1 MSDGGR
7 GSIRIGK
14 VPENVLERSV
24 LKQIRT
30 KRKEVVDGAGIG
42 KDCAI
47 FTFSGAERV
56 FSCMQEA
63 AVAER
68 REGSGENSLDPS
80 LELCEKNFEKNFQKD
95 SQENF
100 QKDFREDSRK
110 KSQEN
115 FQENSQKKSLKFPQ
129 GDSQASSLKMTMGE
143 LIQKC
148 ANNLAAGGSVP
159 VAVAITLL
167 MPAGSEEAQI
177 RALMADAEK
186 KCGELSL
193 QIAGGQTRVMAEA
206 AGPMAVVAGYGYALR
221 EEDIPK
227 GAAPGQDVV
236 LSKWIGLQGTAL
248 AVKKNRQR
256 LLERYPV
263 YLVEEAAGFDRYLSV
278 LPEAEAALKAGVG
291 AMHDASEGGI
301 LGALWELA
309 GREGTGLSIDLRSL
323 PLRQETVEVC
333 ECCNI
338 NPYELMSGGC
348 LIMTAWDG
356 PGLKA
361 ALEAVGIPAAIV
373 GKVTGGN
380 DRILINGDEIRY
392 MDRPKNEEIYRIF

>member
-1 MSDGGR
+1 MSDGSR

-30 KRKEVVDGAGIG
+30 KRKEVADGAGIG

-47 FTFSGAERV
+47 FAFPGAGRV

-63 AVAER
+63 AVTER
-68 REGSGENSLDPS
+68 REEPGENSLDSS
-80 LELCEKNFEKNFQKD
+80 LEFCGKNSQKNFSQNFQKNFQK
-95 SQENF
+95 NP
-100 QKDFREDSRK
+100 
-110 KSQEN
+110 
-115 FQENSQKKSLKFPQ
+115 QENSLKFLQ
-129 GDSQASSLKMTMGE
+129 GDSQASTLKMTMGE

-159 VAVAITLL
+159 AAVAVTLL
-167 MPAGSEEAQI
+167 MPAGSEETQI

-193 QIAGGQTRVMAEA
+193 QIAGGQTRVMEEA
-206 AGPMAVVAGYGYALR
+206 AGPVAVVAGYGYALR

-248 AVKKNRQR
+248 AAKRNRHR
-256 LLERYPV
+256 LLERYPAF
-263 YLVEEAAGFDRYLSV
+263 LVEEAAGFDRYLSV
-278 LPEAEAALKAGVG
+278 LPEAETALKAGVG

-301 LGALWELA
+301 FRALWELA
-309 GREGTGLSIDLRSL
+309 EREGTGLSIDLRSL

-348 LIMTAWDG
+348 LVMTSWDG

-361 ALEAVGIPAAIV
+361 ALETTGIPAAIV

-392 MDRPKNEEIYRIF
+392 MDRPKNEEVYRIF